1 MGNKEVEI
9 MLLGLLIVFIVVIN
23 SNRWER
29 NMGGRREGEKGR
41 KIMKE
46 RKKGGKGQ
54 RYRTSHSLLI

>member
-9 MLLGLLIVFIVVIN
+9 MLLGLLIVFIVFLN

-54 RYRTSHSLLI
+54 RYRRSHSLLI